1 MSTSRRA
8 VLASAVPLLCA
19 PALWAQG
26 WRPERP
32 LRLIVT
38 YPPGGVTDIV
48 GRIMGDA
55 LAREVGQPV
64 VIENRAGAGGNIG
77 TLAAAQSEPDGLTL
91 MLGTAAIYGVNPLLY
106 PRSGVAAL
114 RDFTTLGVVGEV
126 ANVLSVVPDRLPGVR
141 DVAGL
146 IAEARR
152 RPLTVGSVGNGSSSH
167 LSATVLFRAAGI
179 EAVHV
184 PYRGSAPL
192 VAAMLGKEV
201 DFAFDTTATS
211 TAHVRSGG
219 IRALGVTSARRA
231 AALPEVPTLMEQGL
245 SAFDLGAWFNVAVPV
260 RTPAPIVAWLGEAL
274 LRART
279 AQTDERLRA
288 AFVDPLTIPAG
299 ETAGWIAAS
308 TARWLAIAQEAG
320 VALG

>member
-1 MSTSRRA
+1 M
-8 VLASAVPLLCA
+8 
-19 PALWAQG
+19 
-26 WRPERP
+26 
-32 LRLIVT
+32 IVT

-48 GRIMGDA
+48 GRIVADA

-91 MLGTAAIYGVNPLLY
+91 MLGTAAIYGVNPLVY
-106 PRSGVAAL
+106 PRSGVVAL
-114 RDFTTLGVVGEV
+114 RDFTTIGVVGEV
-126 ANVLSVVPDRLPGVR
+126 ANVLSIVPDRLPDVR
-141 DVAGL
+141 DAAGL

-179 EAVHV
+179 EATHV

-192 VAAMLGKEV
+192 VAAMLAKEV

-219 IRALGVTSARRA
+219 IRALGVTTARRA

-260 RTPAPIVAWLGEAL
+260 RTPAPIVAALSEAL
-274 LRART
+274 VRART
-279 AQTDERLRA
+279 PQTDERLRG
-288 AFVDPLTIPAG
+288 AFVDPLTIAPA

-308 TARWLAIAQEAG
+308 TARWLAITQEAG

>member
-1 MSTSRRA
+1 MTTSRRA
-8 VLASAVPLLCA
+8 VLASVVPLLAA
-19 PALWAQG
+19 PGVWAQG
-26 WRPERP
+26 WRAERP
-32 LRLIVT
+32 VRLIVT

-48 GRIMGDA
+48 GRIIGDA

-106 PRSGVAAL
+106 PRSGVVAL
-114 RDFTTLGVVGEV
+114 RDFSTIGVVGEV
-126 ANVLSVVPDRLPGVR
+126 ANVLSVVPDRLPLVH
-141 DVAGL
+141 DAAAL
-146 IAEARR
+146 IAEAKR

-179 EAVHV
+179 EATHV

-192 VAAMLGKEV
+192 VAALLAKEV

-211 TAHVRSGG
+211 TAHVRSGA

-245 SAFDLGAWFNVAVPV
+245 PAFDLGAWFNLAVPV
-260 RTPAPIVAWLGEAL
+260 RTPAPIVAALREAL
-274 LRART
+274 ARART
-279 AQTDERLRA
+279 TQTDERLRS
-288 AFVDPLTIPAG
+288 AFVDPLSVPPA
-299 ETAGWIAAS
+299 EMTGWIAAS
-308 TARWLAIAQEAG
+308 TARWLAIAQDAG